1 VARLLEEAVVTTATG
16 TVLGLALML
25 VVVVSN
31 AAVVSPATKWALL
44 LLALVAGV
52 LAALRQ
58 QGT

>member
-1 VARLLEEAVVTTATG
+1 MTPATG
-16 TVLGLALML
+16 AVLGLALIL
-25 VVVVSN
+25 VVALSN
-31 AAVVSPATKWALL
+31 AAVVSPAIRWGLL